1 LQAVALT
8 ASLPFATFCRF
19 FGCRC
24 VLLVLFVLFVSL
36 ASFALSPDRSAIAA
50 RLSHLLLRLFL
61 LLLTPNL

>member
-8 ASLPFATFCRF
+8 ASPPFATFCRF
-19 FGCRC
+19 FGWRC
-24 VLLVLFVLFVSL
+24 VLLVLFVSL